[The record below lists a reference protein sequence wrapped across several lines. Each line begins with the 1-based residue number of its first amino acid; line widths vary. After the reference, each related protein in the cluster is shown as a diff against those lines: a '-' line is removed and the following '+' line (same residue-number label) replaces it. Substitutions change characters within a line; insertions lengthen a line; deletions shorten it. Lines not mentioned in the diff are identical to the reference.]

1 MQGFDPLFKKQ
12 RLREPSIF
20 SRVMVLDSYRSTAD
34 KILIPLSRPFMK
46 LNPNTIS
53 AISVLLAG
61 LTGLFFYLGS
71 WLMLMSFFTLL
82 LSALFDAID
91 GKVAR
96 LRNIASKRGDLMDH
110 VLDRYSDILIMI
122 GFIFSVYAQ
131 TAVGLLAV
139 IGVLLTS
146 YLGVQSQA
154 LGLKRNYS
162 GILGRADRLVLM
174 LIFILIQFFVRY
186 SSVFHG
192 LLITPINVLLIWFA
206 LAGNVTAL
214 MRFRDSYRALG
225 SS

>member
-1 MQGFDPLFKKQ
+1 
-12 RLREPSIF
+12 
-20 SRVMVLDSYRSTAD
+20 MVLDSYRSTAD
-34 KILIPLSRPFMK
+34 KILVPLSKPFMGI
-46 LNPNTIS
+46 NPNL
-53 AISVLLAG
+53 ISVLSLVFAG
-61 LTGLFFYLGS
+61 LTGLFFYFGGL
-71 WLMLMSFFTLL
+71 LMLASFFTLL

-96 LRNIASKRGDLMDH
+96 LRNIATKKGDLLDH
-110 VLDRYSDILIMI
+110 VLDRYSDILIML
-122 GFIFSVYAQ
+122 GFVFSVFAQ
-131 TAVGLLAV
+131 ISVGMLAI

-174 LIFILIQFFVRY
+174 LIFILIQFFIRY
-186 SSVFHG
+186 GTSFHG

-206 LAGNVTAL
+206 LAGNITAI
-214 MRFRDSYRALG
+214 MRFRDTYRALG

>member
-1 MQGFDPLFKKQ
+1 MQELDLFLKKQ
-12 RLREPSIF
+12 RLRAPSTF
-20 SRVMVLDSYRSTAD
+20 STVMVLNSYRSTAD
-34 KILIPLSRPFMK
+34 KVLIPLSRPFMK
-46 LNPNTIS
+46 LDPNTIS
-53 AISVLLAG
+53 IFSVVFAG

-71 WLMLMSFFTLL
+71 WFMLLSFFTLL

-96 LRNIASKRGDLMDH
+96 LRNITSKKGDLMDH
-110 VLDRYSDILIMI
+110 VLDRYSDILIML

-131 TAVGLLAV
+131 AYVGLLAV

-174 LIFILIQFFVRY
+174 LLFILIQFFVR
-186 SSVFHG
+186 SSLVFHG
-192 LLITPINVLLIWFA
+192 LLLTPINILLIWFA
-206 LAGNVTAL
+206 LAGNITAL

>member
-1 MQGFDPLFKKQ
+1 
-12 RLREPSIF
+12 
-20 SRVMVLDSYRSTAD
+20 MVLDSYRSTAD
-34 KILIPLSRPFMK
+34 KILIPISKTFMRF
-46 LNPNTIS
+46 NPNTIS

-61 LTGLFFYLGS
+61 FTGLFFYLGG
-71 WLMLMSFFTLL
+71 WLMLLSFFTLL

-96 LRNIASKRGDLMDH
+96 LRNIASKKGDLMDH
-110 VLDRYSDILIMI
+110 VLDRYSDILIML
-122 GFIFSVYAQ
+122 GFIFSVHAQ
-131 TAVGLLAV
+131 AYVGLLAV

-174 LIFILIQFFVRY
+174 MVFILIQFFVN
-186 SSVFHG
+186 SSWTFHG

-214 MRFRDSYRALG
+214 MRFRDTYRALG